1 MPISMTEITQM
12 DHETRIQSLER
23 QIATFEAKLT
33 KLRAE
38 LQRTI
43 ESKEQ
48 AEKAK
53 TPSPEVTRAHGD
65 GFSQDWIEKIPTVLS
80 PSQEQAQ
87 EQGQAP
93 PSSKRK

>member
-1 MPISMTEITQM
+1 M

-48 AEKAK
+48 VEKAK
-53 TPSPEVTRAHGD
+53 PSNPKPTRALD
-65 GFSQDWIEKIPTVLS
+65 RDFSQDRIDEISVVLS
-80 PSQEQAQ
+80 PSHP
-87 EQGQAP
+87 GQAP
-93 PSSKRK
+93 P